1 MVSKDWTL
9 RFLQRHPKYI
19 IKKRKPLSIVRKL
32 MYNQENILVHFKRF
46 QETKI
51 KYDILEDD
59 IYNMNET
66 DFRIDINRIYK
77 VIT

>member
-1 MVSKDWTL
+1 MVSKDWVL
-9 RFLQRHPKYI
+9 HFLQRHSKYI
-19 IKKRKPLSIVRKL
+19 IKKRKSLSIIRKL
-32 MYNQENILVHFKRF
+32 THNQEDILVHFERF
-46 QETKI
+46 QETKT

-66 DFRIDINRIYK
+66 DFRIDISRTHK